1 MSNVRCWNCGQDFE
15 HVSSAR
21 NSNKH
26 DLSASHIE
34 ELLLANMFDGE
45 GGGMVCM
52 EVDDLV
58 YEVAQLIAEELQ

>member
-15 HVSSAR
+15 VLSSAE

-26 DLSASHIE
+26 KLSAAHIE

-45 GGGMVCM
+45 GGGLICM
-52 EVDDLV
+52 QVDDLV
-58 YEVAQLIAEELQ
+58 HEVAQLIEEHL